1 MGARSG
7 EDVGCPARLER
18 GRRTDQY
25 LWPVARPLSP
35 PVPSRRGA
43 LRARLLSPS
52 CGPNGQFAGRQDA
65 GPGGGGGAPAD
76 GEAQAGV
83 RAEDPSRLPG
93 KRDLPTMAVLAAMKI
108 PPLTPRPRRRVVCAL
123 ALAVWVAASGRLR
136 RQTNL
141 EPNAGVQF
149 NFSPRG
155 AGNLVLGGP
164 FLALA
169 FDASAAYTN
178 PAGLTTIIQPEALI
192 ETRYWNYTHVFTDHG
207 KFNSDAGTVAGLRD
221 GEARNQITGLSFA
234 SYVY

>member
-108 PPLTPRPRRRVVCAL
+108 PPLTPRPRRRAAL
-123 ALAVWVAASGRLR
+123 
-136 RQTNL
+136 T
-141 EPNAGVQF
+141 F
-149 NFSPRG
+149 M
-155 AGNLVLGGP
+155 
-164 FLALA
+164 LA
-169 FDASAAYTN
+169 FWGIGGTSLFGA
-178 PAGLTTIIQPEALI
+178 
-192 ETRYWNYTHVFTDHG
+192 THPGD
-207 KFNSDAGTVAGLRD
+207 
-221 GEARNQITGLSFA
+221 EARVRFQLFPPRA
-234 SYVY
+234 